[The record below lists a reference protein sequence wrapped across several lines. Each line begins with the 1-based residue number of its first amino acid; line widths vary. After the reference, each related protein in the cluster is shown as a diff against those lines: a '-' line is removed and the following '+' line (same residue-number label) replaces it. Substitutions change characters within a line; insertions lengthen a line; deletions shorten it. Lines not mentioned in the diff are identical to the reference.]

1 MQLIERMES
10 NVRSYCRSFPAVFD
24 RAVGCKLYDRHG
36 AEYLDFFAGAGALN
50 YGHNDPEIKARLLEY
65 IAADGITHSLDLA
78 TDAKC
83 RFLQTMDEV
92 ILQPRELDY
101 KVMFPGPTGTNAVE
115 AALKLARK
123 VTGRANVVAFTNGFH
138 GMTLGSLA
146 LTGNSAK
153 RAGAGVA
160 LTDVT
165 HMPFC
170 NYFGPDTNTI
180 EMLEGYLSDA
190 SSGLEPPAAFVVE
203 TVQAEGGVNVASRE
217 WLQRLEKAA
226 HSVGSLL
233 IIDDIQV
240 GCGRTG
246 PFFSFEQSQI
256 NPDVVCLSKSLSGY
270 GVPFALTLIK
280 PELDQ
285 WNPGEHNGT
294 FRGHNLAFVSAAAA
308 LDKFWRSHDLTK
320 HVNETAARL
329 ADGLLAIADLADG
342 EVRGRGL
349 IQGVEF
355 ADKSLAGKISKAAF
369 ARGLII
375 ETAGPEDEVLKAL
388 PPLIISRDELDHGL
402 RVIERC
408 LDDSLAGRSRPKTK
422 MGASPSIPSPA
433 LSAVE
438 KN

>member
-65 IAADGITHSLDLA
+65 IAADGITHSLDMA

-83 RFLQTMDEV
+83 RFFQTMDEV

-123 VTGRANVVAFTNGFH
+123 VTGRTNVVAFTNGFH

-146 LTGNSAK
+146 LTGTSAK

-170 NYFGPDTNTI
+170 NYFGPDTYTI

-190 SSGLEPPAAFVVE
+190 SAGAL
-203 TVQAEGGVNVASRE
+203 R
-217 WLQRLEKAA
+217 
-226 HSVGSLL
+226 
-233 IIDDIQV
+233 
-240 GCGRTG
+240 
-246 PFFSFEQSQI
+246 
-256 NPDVVCLSKSLSGY
+256 
-270 GVPFALTLIK
+270 GVPRQGQRPQRHAVKAIGKRHHIGAPRHLTRQFQGCFDCIGAGWARKLELI
-280 PELDQ
+280 
-285 WNPGEHNGT
+285 GI
-294 FRGHNLAFVSAAAA
+294 
-308 LDKFWRSHDLTK
+308 
-320 HVNETAARL
+320 AARL
-329 ADGLLAIADLADG
+329 ENHGFKGVEKLFFSARGHVESVDQAIAADI
-342 EVRGRGL
+342 VNHLLLQQR
-349 IQGVEF
+349 VVV
-355 ADKSLAGKISKAAF
+355 A
-369 ARGLII
+369 
-375 ETAGPEDEVLKAL
+375 
-388 PPLIISRDELDHGL
+388 
-402 RVIERC
+402 VIEGAGTAEKIDVF
-408 LDDSLAGRSRPKTK
+408 LAVFVVQPGPFSLG
-422 MGASPSIPSPA
+422 
-433 LSAVE
+433 
-438 KN
+438 KNGWEGTGIAHMHQGNA